1 MWLNPEV
8 SQDRYK
14 LAERAKLKREEFQ
27 ANKNKNERE
36 VNQI

>member
-27 ANKNKNERE
+27 EQMKIKMKER
-36 VNQI
+36 